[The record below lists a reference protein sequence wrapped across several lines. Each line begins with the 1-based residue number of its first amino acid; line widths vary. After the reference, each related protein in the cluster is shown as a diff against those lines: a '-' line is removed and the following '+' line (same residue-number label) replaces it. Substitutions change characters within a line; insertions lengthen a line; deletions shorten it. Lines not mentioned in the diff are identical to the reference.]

1 MSYQFA
7 RIDLSQ
13 TNYTPNVKWEYL
25 REPNIK
31 QLNSIYR
38 DYCKYKHFASVMPI
52 FDSRYTDP
60 MTDVIDTMI
69 KIGWLHSR

>member
-25 REPNIK
+25 VEPNIK

-38 DYCKYKHFASVMPI
+38 DYCKYKHFASVKCE
-52 FDSRYTDP
+52 
-60 MTDVIDTMI
+60 V
-69 KIGWLHSR
+69 